1 MTDLFAQA
9 VNLKTNPPPS
19 QLTRLKVT
27 NNNEDLEMGIGTGI
41 AIAGAWVF
49 AGMLGVSSTTS
60 SLALL
65 IGIVCAATVTG
76 FLI

>member
-1 MTDLFAQA
+1 MD
-9 VNLKTNPPPS
+9 
-19 QLTRLKVT
+19 
-27 NNNEDLEMGIGTGI
+27 IGTGI

-49 AGMLGVSSTTS
+49 AGMLGLSSTTS